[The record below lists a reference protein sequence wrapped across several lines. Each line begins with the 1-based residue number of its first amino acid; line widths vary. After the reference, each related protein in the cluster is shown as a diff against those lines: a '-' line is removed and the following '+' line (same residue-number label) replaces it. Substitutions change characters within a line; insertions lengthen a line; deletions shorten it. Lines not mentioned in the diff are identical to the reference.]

1 MLFLVNTS
9 TYLYV
14 KNLIP
19 MKRFL
24 NFIVMF
30 IKGLNY
36 LENYVMGNILYDC

>member
-1 MLFLVNTS
+1 MLFLVDTS

-19 MKRFL
+19 KKRFL
-24 NFIVMF
+24 NFIVIF

-36 LENYVMGNILYDC
+36 LENYVKGNILYDC